1 MILRRKQ
8 VTDDLFALVQRCCQ
22 LHISERI
29 ESDHMTL
36 EFKFD
41 FAGCVNVGE
50 EKPDLSRFIE
60 KVAWNDDYAQW
71 YYNALIAQDYKKS
84 FILLHGKLIEM

>member
-36 EFKFD
+36 EFNFD